1 MFTPQVTLQGAVST
15 SGDDPSRGDL
25 SSGGDGDPTRDGVA
39 SGGYGATRGAAS
51 SGDVS
56 SRGDGPSR
64 SQQTGPQD
72 RL

>member
-1 MFTPQVTLQGAVST
+1 MFTPQITLQGAVST

-25 SSGGDGDPTRDGVA
+25 SSGGDGDPTCDGVA
-39 SGGYGATRGAAS
+39 SGGYGPSRGVAS

-56 SRGDGPSR
+56 SR